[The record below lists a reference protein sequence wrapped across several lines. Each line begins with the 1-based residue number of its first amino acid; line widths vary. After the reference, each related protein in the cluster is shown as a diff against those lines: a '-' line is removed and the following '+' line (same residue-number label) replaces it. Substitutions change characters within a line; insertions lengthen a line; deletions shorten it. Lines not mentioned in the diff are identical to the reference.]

1 MARCPVIQIPPI
13 LPVYAAM
20 SNSESEMLNIRT
32 FRNSDTEAV
41 HRLFAGSLM
50 DFAEGYQEGMQSYVN
65 SSLADDLAD
74 IPTHYLADPG
84 SHFWVAEI
92 AGLIKGMVGIQRIS
106 EDEAELRRMS
116 VAAENRRQGVGR
128 GLLRVCET
136 FCWEQGYRRIKL
148 TTVHLL
154 QPAIAMYR
162 SYGYQLVDEEQY
174 GQLTGLHFIKHL
186 EQGNQQQEGT

>member
-1 MARCPVIQIPPI
+1 
-13 LPVYAAM
+13 
-20 SNSESEMLNIRT
+20 MLNIRT

-50 DFAEGYQEGMQSYVN
+50 DFAEGYREGMQSYVD

-74 IPTHYLADPG
+74 IPTHYLSDSG
-84 SHFWVAEI
+84 SHFWVAEM

-116 VAAENRRQGVGR
+116 VAAESRRQGVGR
-128 GLLRVCET
+128 GLLQVTET
-136 FCWEQGYRRIKL
+136 FCQEQGDQRIKL

-162 SYGYQLVDEEQY
+162 SYGYQLVGEERY

-186 EQGNQQQEGT
+186 DNVTTPPEDT

>member
-1 MARCPVIQIPPI
+1 MRKCERNMLAYSDFEPAKF
-13 LPVYAAM
+13 LLAA
-20 SNSESEMLNIRT
+20 IRT
-32 FRNSDTEAV
+32 FRKSDTEAV

-50 DFAEGYQEGMQSYVN
+50 DFAEGYQERMRSYVD

-74 IPTHYLADPG
+74 IPFHYLSDSG

-92 AGLIKGMVGIQRIS
+92 ADGIKGMVGIQRIS

-116 VAAENRRQGVGR
+116 VAAENRRQGIGR
-128 GLLRVCET
+128 GLLRVSES
-136 FCWEQGYRRIKL
+136 FCQEQGYHRIKL

-162 SYGYQLVDEEQY
+162 SYGYQLVGEERY

-186 EQGNQQQEGT
+186 DRSFDQPE

>member
-1 MARCPVIQIPPI
+1 
-13 LPVYAAM
+13 M
-20 SNSESEMLNIRT
+20 SYSGSEMLNIRT

-50 DFAEGYQEGMQSYVN
+50 DFAEGYQEGMRSYVD

-74 IPTHYLADPG
+74 IPTHYLAKPG

-92 AGLIKGMVGIQRIS
+92 AGLIKGMVGIQRIG

-116 VAAENRRQGVGR
+116 VASENRRQGVGR

-136 FCWEQGYRRIKL
+136 FCWAQGYRRIKL
-148 TTVHLL
+148 TTINLL
-154 QPAIAMYR
+154 EPAIAMYR
-162 SYGYQLVDEEQY
+162 SYGYQLVGEEQY
-174 GQLTGLHFIKHL
+174 GQITGLHFTKHL
-186 EQGNQQQEGT
+186 EQGDEQPEDT

>member
-1 MARCPVIQIPPI
+1 
-13 LPVYAAM
+13 
-20 SNSESEMLNIRT
+20 MLNIRT
-32 FRNSDTEAV
+32 FQNSDTEAV
-41 HRLFAGSLM
+41 HQLFVGSLM
-50 DFAEGYQEGMQSYVN
+50 DFAEGYQEGMQSYVD

-74 IPTHYLADPG
+74 IPFHYLSDPG

-92 AGLIKGMVGIQRIS
+92 AGGIKGMVGIQRIS

-116 VAAENRRQGVGR
+116 VAAENRRQGIGR

-136 FCWEQGYRRIKL
+136 FCREQGYRRIKL

-162 SYGYQLVDEEQY
+162 TYGYQLVGEEQY
-174 GQLTGLHFIKHL
+174 GQITGLHFIKHL
-186 EQGNQQQEGT
+186 DSSSDQP